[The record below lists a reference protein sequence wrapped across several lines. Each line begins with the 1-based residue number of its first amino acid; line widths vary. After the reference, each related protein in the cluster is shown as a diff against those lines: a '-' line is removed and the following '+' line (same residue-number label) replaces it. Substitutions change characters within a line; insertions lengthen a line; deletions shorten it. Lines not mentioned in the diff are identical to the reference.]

1 MWRDDSLLLDILLA
15 AGDAREFV
23 EGLDWV
29 GFSNSKLHQ
38 SAVER
43 CMGIIGE
50 AAAQVSKEFQERH
63 PEIPWRKMI
72 GMRHRLIHAYNEV
85 RLDVVWEVV
94 QNDLPSLIETLKPLI
109 PPEDDVS

>member
-1 MWRDDSLLLDILLA
+1 MWRDDALLLDILLA

-23 EGLDWV
+23 QGLDWA

-50 AAAQVSKEFQERH
+50 AASQVSTEFQEHH
-63 PEIPWRKMI
+63 PEIPWRKII
-72 GMRHRLIHAYNEV
+72 GMRHRLM
-85 RLDVVWEVV
+85 
-94 QNDLPSLIETLKPLI
+94 
-109 PPEDDVS
+109 

>member
-1 MWRDDSLLLDILLA
+1 MWRDDALLLDIVLA

-23 EGLDWV
+23 HGLDWV

-50 AAAQVSKEFQERH
+50 AAAQVSNDFQERH
-63 PEIPWRKMI
+63 PEIPWRKII

-94 QNDLPSLIETLKPLI
+94 RNDLPSLIETLRPLI
-109 PPEDDVS
+109 PPEDNSE